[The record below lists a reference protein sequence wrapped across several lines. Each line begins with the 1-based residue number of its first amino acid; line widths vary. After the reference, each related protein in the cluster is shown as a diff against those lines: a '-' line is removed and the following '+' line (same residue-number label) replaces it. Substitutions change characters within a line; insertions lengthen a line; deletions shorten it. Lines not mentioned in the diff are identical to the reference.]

1 MNLNFT
7 IVIEVDEDGYY
18 AYCPELEGC
27 QSQGDTLEETQNNIR
42 EAVSL
47 YLSTLTETEKQKL
60 KQRRLFTTTLEV
72 MVA

>member
-7 IVIEVDEDGYY
+7 IVIEADEDGYY
-18 AYCPELEGC
+18 AYCPKLEGC
-27 QSQGDTLEETQNNIR
+27 QSEGDTLEEAQNNIR

-47 YLSTLTETEKQKL
+47 YLSTLTETEKQRL